1 VKQLAS
7 VAFYD
12 KKRAANYRVEQ
23 CMSQPTLP
31 MEIPPSE
38 EPTTPAPTRRDQ
50 ARLRQP
56 VRNQVEMM
64 LRDLDSLLAED
75 HPARAIWDILEQ
87 LDLSAFYG
95 SIKAVVDQPGRPT
108 TDPQVLLALWIYATV
123 DGVGSARRL
132 ATLCQEHDAY
142 RWLCGG
148 VPVNY
153 HTLSDF
159 RVARQGALDQLLT
172 EIIAT
177 MLAQKLVQLQ
187 QVAQDGVRV
196 RASAGAASFR
206 RQERLEGYLE
216 MARAQVERVAQER
229 EHPDPGVSQRAQAA
243 RQRAVQDREERVQ
256 RALRQLP
263 AVQAAK
269 ERQRHTRSKAQ
280 RGKVKEARV
289 STTDPDARVMKQ
301 ADSGYRPA
309 YNVQF
314 ATDAGSG
321 VIVGVAVINQGHDTG
336 QAQPMEAQVVK
347 RTGQHPGVYLMDGGF
362 ATGEDVTAL
371 EKLGITV
378 YAPVKL
384 PRNKPEEERYQ
395 PHYGDSPQV
404 VQWRQRMSTD
414 EAKAVYRLR
423 AATAEW
429 TNAQARGHGLLPF
442 AVRGLG
448 KVLSAVL
455 LVTIA
460 HNLMRWRALGA

>member
-1 VKQLAS
+1 
-7 VAFYD
+7 
-12 KKRAANYRVEQ
+12 
-23 CMSQPTLP
+23 M
-31 MEIPPSE
+31 
-38 EPTTPAPTRRDQ
+38 
-50 ARLRQP
+50 
-56 VRNQVEMM
+56 
-64 LRDLDSLLAED
+64 RDLDSLVAQA
-75 HPARAIWDILEQ
+75 HPIRAIWSFLEQ
-87 LDLSAFYG
+87 LDLSAFYA
-95 SIKAVVDQPGRPT
+95 SIKAVVNRPGHPVS
-108 TDPQVLLALWIYATV
+108 DPQVLLALWVYATV
-123 DGVGSARRL
+123 EGVGSARRL
-132 ATLCQEHDAY
+132 EALCREHDAY

-153 HTLSDF
+153 HTLADF
-159 RVARQGALDQLLT
+159 RVTHQDALEQLLT

-177 MLAQKLVQLQ
+177 MMAQDLVQLQ

-196 RASAGAASFR
+196 RASAGAGSFHR
-206 RQERLEGYLE
+206 RERL
-216 MARAQVERVAQER
+216 AQCLAEAQAQIQRLAEER
-229 EHPDPGVSQRAQAA
+229 EHPDLRGSQREQAA

-280 RGKVKEARV
+280 RGKVTEARV
-289 STTDPDARVMKQ
+289 STTDPDARVMKL
-301 ADSGYRPA
+301 ADGGYRPA

-336 QAQPMEAQVVK
+336 QGPPMEEQVVK
-347 RTGQHPGVYLMDGGF
+347 RTGQHPGAYLMDGGF

-371 EKLGITV
+371 EKLSITV

-414 EAKAVYRLR
+414 AAKAVYRLR

-429 TNAQARGHGLLPF
+429 TNAQTRGHGLLPF

-455 LVTIA
+455 LVTIG

>member
-1 VKQLAS
+1 
-7 VAFYD
+7 
-12 KKRAANYRVEQ
+12 
-23 CMSQPTLP
+23 M
-31 MEIPPSE
+31 
-38 EPTTPAPTRRDQ
+38 
-50 ARLRQP
+50 
-56 VRNQVEMM
+56 
-64 LRDLDSLLAED
+64 RDLDSLVAQA
-75 HPARAIWDILEQ
+75 HPIRAIWSFLEQ
-87 LDLSAFYG
+87 LDLSAFYA
-95 SIKAVVDQPGRPT
+95 SIKAVVNRPGHPVS
-108 TDPQVLLALWIYATV
+108 DPQVLLALWVYATV
-123 DGVGSARRL
+123 EGVGSARRL
-132 ATLCQEHDAY
+132 EALCQEHDAY

-153 HTLSDF
+153 HTLADF
-159 RVARQGALDQLLT
+159 RVAHQDALEQLLT

-177 MLAQKLVQLQ
+177 MMAQDLVQLQ
-187 QVAQDGVRV
+187 QVAQDGVKV
-196 RASAGAASFR
+196 RANAGAGSFHR
-206 RQERLEGYLE
+206 GERLAQCLAQAE
-216 MARAQVERVAQER
+216 AQVARLSQER
-229 EHPDPGVSQRAQAA
+229 EHPDPRVSQQEQAA
-243 RQRAVQDREERVQ
+243 RQRAARDREERVA

-280 RGKVKEARV
+280 REKVTEARV
-289 STTDPDARVMKQ
+289 STTDPDARVMKLVLQ
-301 ADSGYRPA
+301 LKDGYRPA

-314 ATDAGSG
+314 ATDVGSG
-321 VIVGVAVINQGHDTG
+321 VIVGVGVVNQGSDVG
-336 QAQPMEAQVVK
+336 QGPPMEAQVAQ
-347 RTGQHPGVYLMDGGF
+347 RTGQHPGAYLMDGGY

-378 YAPVKL
+378 YTPVKL
-384 PRNKPEEERYQ
+384 PRNKPEEARYQ

-429 TNAQARGHGLLPF
+429 TNAQARGHGLRPF

-448 KVLSAVL
+448 KALSAVL

>member
-1 VKQLAS
+1 
-7 VAFYD
+7 
-12 KKRAANYRVEQ
+12 
-23 CMSQPTLP
+23 MSQPCLP
-31 MEIPPSE
+31 MELPSSQ
-38 EPTTPAPTRRDQ
+38 EPAPPAPTRREQ
-50 ARLRQP
+50 ARLRLP

-75 HPARAIWDILEQ
+75 HPARAIWSFLEQ
-87 LDLSAFYG
+87 LDLSAFYA
-95 SIKAVVDQPGRPT
+95 SIKAVVDRPGHPVS
-108 TDPQVLLALWIYATV
+108 DPQVLLALWVYATV
-123 DGVGSARRL
+123 EGVGSARRL
-132 ATLCQEHDAY
+132 EALCQAHDAY

-148 VPVNY
+148 IPVNY
-153 HTLSDF
+153 HTLADF
-159 RVARQGALDQLLT
+159 RVAHQGALEQLLT

-177 MLAQKLVQLQ
+177 MLAQDLVQLQ

-206 RQERLEGYLE
+206 RQERLEGCLE

-229 EHPDPGVSQRAQAA
+229 EHPDPGVSRREQAA
-243 RQRAVQDREERVQ
+243 RQRAAQDREERVQ

-301 ADSGYRPA
+301 ADGGYRPA

-321 VIVGVAVINQGHDTG
+321 VIVGVAVINQGVDTG
-336 QAQPMEAQVVK
+336 QGAPMEAQVVQ
-347 RTGQHPGVYLMDGGF
+347 RTGQHPGAYLMDGGF
-362 ATGEDVTAL
+362 ATVEDVTAL
-371 EKLGITV
+371 EKRGITV
-378 YAPVKL
+378 YTPVKL

-414 EAKAVYRLR
+414 GAKAVYRLR

-429 TNAQARGHGLLPF
+429 TNAQARSHGLLPF
-442 AVRGLG
+442 TVRGLE
-448 KVLSAVL
+448 KALSAVL
-455 LVTIA
+455 LVTIG
-460 HNLMRWRALGA
+460 HNLMRWRTLGA